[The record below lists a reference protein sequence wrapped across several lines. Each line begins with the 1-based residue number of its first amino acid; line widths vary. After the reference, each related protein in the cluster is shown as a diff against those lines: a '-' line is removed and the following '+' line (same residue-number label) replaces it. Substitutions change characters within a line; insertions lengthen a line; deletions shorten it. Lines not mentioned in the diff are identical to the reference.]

1 MSKYKRLLF
10 YLGVGTMKK
19 KKESIRVDKFIG
31 TFKRYGT
38 IYDCENF
45 VEAILLTDIRDSCNE
60 KIVDSL
66 WINIEHCSKVKDL
79 KNKDKIGFKGEIY
92 KRSKEE
98 IEGSRMLHTNV
109 NEYNIRKISS
119 INKRSV

>member
-10 YLGVGTMKK
+10 CLGVGTMKK
-19 KKESIRVDKFIG
+19 KKASIRVDKFIG

-38 IYDCENF
+38 IYDCGNF
-45 VEAILLTDIRDSCNE
+45 VKAILLTDIRDSCNE

-79 KNKDKIGFKGEIY
+79 KNKDKIGFKGELY
-92 KRSKEE
+92 KRSREE

-109 NEYNIRKISS
+109 NDYNICKISS